1 MLKFTVLQL
10 KKIILSFFLLVFV
23 ANSGFFFAQ
32 SFIELRAKYGDL
44 EENDERALPFIKHY
58 IDKAKREKDYTH
70 LAQGYF
76 DAGYYNADAPVK
88 LKYADS
94 AIVSAKQ
101 SNNDEK
107 RITSYMM
114 RGTLNYFYN
123 RNYKTAL
130 DDYLKA
136 FDIAKETNDE
146 FQQHT
151 ILYHIGVVKSY
162 LGYYQEALENF
173 KKCISYFEPLSNDK
187 TLHPNLIFNNKK
199 GYYNS
204 LHQAIV
210 CYRNL
215 GNYKTADSLIKVGLS
230 KTYGSKEFS
239 LEHAYFQKCKGI
251 VYYHNKLYQESINL
265 LKKAL
270 PEIKNNKD
278 FAWESVSFFYLGK
291 SYSALNQQKEATNY
305 FTKVD
310 SIFQKNNF
318 ILPEL
323 RENYEILIK
332 DSKLTNDTKKE
343 LYYTNSLLKAD
354 SIISKD
360 FNELS
365 SKIHKE
371 YDTQQLLDAK
381 NNLEKQKHWGVLFTL
396 LIVILALVLAFL
408 LYSYY
413 KKEKNIQKK
422 YGELEQRLMQSVS
435 IVPVQK
441 MEIILSAKSSLKEK
455 TFNDVLKK
463 LERFE
468 KKLEFTEKGLTLN
481 KLAKKFDTNSN
492 YLSQVISEK
501 RNINYNK
508 YLSELRINYI
518 TQKLYNDKEYL
529 KLTVEAL
536 AEKSGIAS
544 RQNFSDLFF
553 EINKI
558 RPTDFIK
565 LRKKELEKK
574 DGISAVLS
582 ES

>member
-1 MLKFTVLQL
+1 MF
-10 KKIILSFFLLVFV
+10 IVF
-23 ANSGFFFAQ
+23 NSSNFYTQTFKE
-32 SFIELRAKYGDL
+32 IRAKY
-44 EENDERALPFIKHY
+44 ENLDENNNNALPFIKNY
-58 IDKAKREKDYTH
+58 ILKAKKENDLSCLVR
-70 LAQGYF
+70 GYLDGSF
-76 DAGYYNADAPVK
+76 YNSNPAIK
-88 LKYADS
+88 IKYADS
-94 AIVSAKQ
+94 AIVSAKLSQ
-101 SNNDEK
+101 DNQLIGEAYATKGSL
-107 RITSYMM
+107 Y
-114 RGTLNYFYN
+114 YFY
-123 RNYKTAL
+123 YKKYKLAL
-130 DDYLKA
+130 NEYVNA
-136 FDIAKETNDE
+136 FDYTKKTSDLFLNNMVM
-146 FQQHT
+146 
-151 ILYHIGVVKSY
+151 YHMGVVKSY

-173 KKCISYFEPLSNDK
+173 RNCIAYFEPLSNDNN
-187 TLHPNLIFNNKK
+187 LHPNLIFNNKK

-215 GNYKTADSLIKVGLS
+215 GDFKTADSLINVGLS
-230 KTYGSKEFS
+230 KTADAKEFP
-239 LEHAYFQKCKGI
+239 LEHSYFLKCKGVI
-251 VYYHNKLYQESINL
+251 DFHNKSYQESIKL
-265 LKKAL
+265 LNKAL
-270 PEIKNNKD
+270 PEIKRNKD
-278 FAWESVSFFYLGK
+278 FAWESVSYFYLGK
-291 SYSALNQQKEATNY
+291 SYLALNKQKEANNY

-360 FNELS
+360 FNYLS

-396 LIVILALVLAFL
+396 LIIILALVLAFL

-422 YGELEQRLMQSVS
+422 YEELEQRLMQSVS
-435 IVPVQK
+435 IVPVQN
-441 MEIILSAKSSLKEK
+441 MEIIPSSKSNLNEK
-455 TFNDVLKK
+455 TFNDILKK
-463 LERFE
+463 LEKFE
-468 KKLEFTEKGLTLN
+468 SKLEFTEKGLTLN

-501 RNINYNK
+501 RNINFNK

-574 DGISAVLS
+574 DGISGVLS
-582 ES
+582 

>member
-1 MLKFTVLQL
+1 M
-10 KKIILSFFLLVFV
+10 
-23 ANSGFFFAQ
+23 
-32 SFIELRAKYGDL
+32 
-44 EENDERALPFIKHY
+44 
-58 IDKAKREKDYTH
+58 
-70 LAQGYF
+70 
-76 DAGYYNADAPVK
+76 
-88 LKYADS
+88 
-94 AIVSAKQ
+94 
-101 SNNDEK
+101 
-107 RITSYMM
+107 
-114 RGTLNYFYN
+114 
-123 RNYKTAL
+123 
-130 DDYLKA
+130 
-136 FDIAKETNDE
+136 
-146 FQQHT
+146 
-151 ILYHIGVVKSY
+151 GVVKSY
-162 LGYYQEALENF
+162 LGYYKDALEHF
-173 KKCISYFEPLSNDK
+173 KNCISYFEPLSNDK
-187 TLHPNLIFNNKK
+187 MLHPNLIFNNKK

-204 LHQAIV
+204 LHQAII

-381 NNLEKQKHWGVLFTL
+381 NRLESNSSLWIIVSSIIILLLLATL
-396 LIVILALVLAFL
+396 
-408 LYSYY
+408 YY
-413 KKEKNIQKK
+413 RYEKEKNIQKK
-422 YGELEQRLMQSVS
+422 YVELEQRLQNFS

-441 MEIILSAKSSLKEK
+441 MEIIPSAKSSLKEK

-574 DGISAVLS
+574 DGISGVLS
-582 ES
+582 

>member
-1 MLKFTVLQL
+1 MIL
-10 KKIILSFFLLVFV
+10 KKNILSIVLLVFI
-23 ANSGFFFAQ
+23 ANTSILFAQ
-32 SFIELRAKYGDL
+32 SFEEIRSKYESF
-44 EENDERALPFIKHY
+44 EENNPRALPYIKQY
-58 IDKAKREKDYTH
+58 ISKAKKEKDYSY
-70 LAQGYF
+70 LSQGYL
-76 DAGYYNADAPVK
+76 DESYYNSNIDVK

-94 AIVSAKQ
+94 AIASANKS
-101 SNNDEK
+101 SNNELIVTAHMTK
-107 RITSYMM
+107 
-114 RGTLNYFYN
+114 GTLYYFYFKK
-123 RNYKTAL
+123 YKTAL
-130 DDYLKA
+130 DEYVKA
-136 FDIAKETNDE
+136 FSYAKKTNDE

-173 KKCISYFEPLSNDK
+173 KNCISYFEPLSNDK

-204 LHQAIV
+204 LHQAII

-215 GNYKTADSLIKVGLS
+215 GNFKVADSLIDVGFS

-251 VYYHNKLYQESINL
+251 VDYYNKSYQESINL
-265 LKKAL
+265 LNKAL
-270 PEIKNNKD
+270 PEIKKNKD
-278 FAWESVSFFYLGK
+278 FAWESVSYFYLGK
-291 SYSALNQQKEATNY
+291 SYSALNQQKEANNY

-354 SIISKD
+354 SIITKD

-381 NNLEKQKHWGVLFTL
+381 NRLESNSTL
-396 LIVILALVLAFL
+396 WIIVSSIIILLLLAT
-408 LYSYY
+408 LYYRY
-413 KKEKNIQKK
+413 EKEKKIQKK
-422 YGELEQRLMQSVS
+422 YVELEQRLMQNVS
-435 IVPVQK
+435 IVPVQN
-441 MEIILSAKSSLKEK
+441 MEIIPSAKSSLNEK

-518 TQKLYNDKEYL
+518 TQKLYSDKEYL

-544 RQNFSDLFF
+544 RQNFSDLFY
-553 EINKI
+553 EINGL
-558 RPTDFIK
+558 RPIDFIK
-565 LRKKELEKK
+565 LRKKELE
-574 DGISAVLS
+574 
-582 ES
+582 EQ

>member
-1 MLKFTVLQL
+1 MVFIANTS
-10 KKIILSFFLLVFV
+10 IL
-23 ANSGFFFAQ
+23 FAQ
-32 SFIELRAKYGDL
+32 SFEDIRSKYESF
-44 EENDERALPFIKHY
+44 EENNPRALPYIKQY
-58 IDKAKREKDYTH
+58 ISKAKIEKDYSH
-70 LAQGYF
+70 LSQGYL
-76 DAGYYNADAPVK
+76 DESYYNSNVDVK

-94 AIVSAKQ
+94 AIASANNS
-101 SNNDEK
+101 SNNELIVTAHMTK
-107 RITSYMM
+107 
-114 RGTLNYFYN
+114 GTLIYFYFKKY
-123 RNYKTAL
+123 RTAL
-130 DDYLKA
+130 DEYLKA
-136 FDIAKETNDE
+136 YNYSKKTDDKYR
-146 FQQHT
+146 QHT
-151 ILYHIGVVKSY
+151 IIYHIGVIKSY
-162 LGYYQEALENF
+162 LGYYPEALENF
-173 KKCISYFEPLSNDK
+173 RNCISYFEPLANN
-187 TLHPNLIFNNKK
+187 TNLHPNLIFNNKRA
-199 GYYNS
+199 YYNS

-215 GNYKTADSLIKVGLS
+215 GNYKTADSLIDVGLS
-230 KTYGSKEFS
+230 KTLGSKEFS

-251 VYYHNKLYQESINL
+251 VDYHNKSYQESINL
-265 LKKAL
+265 LNKAL
-270 PEIKNNKD
+270 PEIKKNKD
-278 FAWESVSFFYLGK
+278 FAWESVSYFYLGK
-291 SYSALNQQKEATNY
+291 SYLALNRQEEATNY

-332 DSKLTNDTKKE
+332 ESKLTGDTKKE

-365 SKIHKE
+365 SKIHIE
-371 YDTQQLLDAK
+371 YDTQQLLEAK
-381 NNLEKQKHWGVLFTL
+381 NSLENQRYLGIMFTI
-396 LIVILALVLAFL
+396 LIVIASLILAAS
-408 LYSYY
+408 LYNHY

-422 YGELEQRLMQSVS
+422 YLDLEEKLKQNVS
-435 IVPVQK
+435 IVPVQN
-441 MEIILSAKSSLKEK
+441 MNIISSPKSSLNEK
-455 TFNDVLKK
+455 IFNDVLKK
-463 LERFE
+463 LEKFE
-468 KKLEFTEKGLTLN
+468 KRFEFTEKGLTLN

-501 RNINYNK
+501 RSLNFNK

-544 RQNFSDLFF
+544 RQNFSDIFF

-565 LRKKELEKK
+565 QRKKEFEEQ
-574 DGISAVLS
+574 GAISRVVS

>member
-1 MLKFTVLQL
+1 MAHTS
-10 KKIILSFFLLVFV
+10 IIC
-23 ANSGFFFAQ
+23 AQ
-32 SFIELRAKYGDL
+32 TFKEIRAKYENLD
-44 EENDERALPFIKHY
+44 ENDKTALPFIKNY
-58 IDKAKREKDYTH
+58 IKKGKKENDLSSLVR
-70 LAQGYF
+70 GYL
-76 DAGYYNADAPVK
+76 DASYYNPTPSVK
-88 LKYADS
+88 IKYADS
-94 AIVSAKQ
+94 AIVSAKLSQ
-101 SNNDEK
+101 DNELIGEAYTTKGSL
-107 RITSYMM
+107 Y
-114 RGTLNYFYN
+114 YFY
-123 RNYKTAL
+123 YKKYKFAL
-130 DDYLKA
+130 NEYVIA
-136 FDIAKETNDE
+136 FDYTKKTNDL
-146 FQQHT
+146 F
-151 ILYHIGVVKSY
+151 LNNMVMYHMGVVKSY
-162 LGYYQEALENF
+162 LGYYKDALEHF
-173 KKCISYFEPLSNDK
+173 KNCISYFEPLSNDK
-187 TLHPNLIFNNKK
+187 MLHPNLIFNNKK

-204 LHQAIV
+204 LHQAII

-215 GNYKTADSLIKVGLS
+215 GNYKTADSLIDVGLS

-239 LEHAYFQKCKGI
+239 LEHAYFQKCKG
-251 VYYHNKLYQESINL
+251 VVDCHNKSYQESINL
-265 LKKAL
+265 LNKAL

-278 FAWESVSFFYLGK
+278 FAWESVIYFYLGK
-291 SYSALNQQKEATNY
+291 AYSALNQQKEATNY
-305 FTKVD
+305 FIKVD

-365 SKIHKE
+365 SKIHKQ

-381 NNLEKQKHWGVLFTL
+381 NRLESNSTL
-396 LIVILALVLAFL
+396 WIIVSSIIILLLLAT
-408 LYSYY
+408 LYYRY
-413 KKEKNIQKK
+413 TKEKNIQKK
-422 YGELEQRLMQSVS
+422 YVELEQGLMQNVS
-435 IVPVQK
+435 IVPVQN
-441 MEIILSAKSSLKEK
+441 MEIISSTKSSLNEK

-574 DGISAVLS
+574 DGISGVLS
-582 ES
+582 

>member
-1 MLKFTVLQL
+1 MIQ
-10 KKIILSFFLLVFV
+10 KKIISTLFLLLIVF
-23 ANSGFFFAQ
+23 NSFNFYAQ
-32 SFIELRAKYGDL
+32 TFKEIRAKYENLD
-44 EENDERALPFIKHY
+44 ENDHKALPY
-58 IDKAKREKDYTH
+58 IENYIIKAKKENDLSCLVR
-70 LAQGYF
+70 GYLDGSF
-76 DAGYYNADAPVK
+76 YNSIPAIK
-88 LKYADS
+88 IKYADS
-94 AIVSAKQ
+94 AIVSAKFSQ
-101 SNNDEK
+101 DNQLIGEAYATKGSL
-107 RITSYMM
+107 Y
-114 RGTLNYFYN
+114 YFY
-123 RNYKTAL
+123 YKKYKLAL
-130 DDYLKA
+130 NEYVNA
-136 FDIAKETNDE
+136 FDYTKKTSDLFLNNMVM
-146 FQQHT
+146 
-151 ILYHIGVVKSY
+151 YHMGVVKSY

-173 KKCISYFEPLSNDK
+173 RNCIAYFEPLSNDNN
-187 TLHPNLIFNNKK
+187 LHPNLIFNNKK

-215 GNYKTADSLIKVGLS
+215 GDFKTADSLINVGLS
-230 KTYGSKEFS
+230 KTADAKEFP
-239 LEHAYFQKCKGI
+239 LEHSYFLKCKGVI
-251 VYYHNKLYQESINL
+251 DFHNKSYQESIKL
-265 LKKAL
+265 LNKAL
-270 PEIKNNKD
+270 PEIKRNKD
-278 FAWESVSFFYLGK
+278 FAWESVSYFYLGK
-291 SYSALNQQKEATNY
+291 AYSALNQQKEATNY

-332 DSKLTNDTKKE
+332 DSKLANDTKKE

-354 SIISKD
+354 STISKD
-360 FNELS
+360 FNYLS

-371 YDTQQLLDAK
+371 YDTQQLIDAK
-381 NNLEKQKHWGVLFTL
+381 NRLESNSTL
-396 LIVILALVLAFL
+396 WIIVSSIIILLLLAT
-408 LYSYY
+408 LYYRY
-413 KKEKNIQKK
+413 TKEKNIQKK
-422 YGELEQRLMQSVS
+422 YVELEQGLMQNVS
-435 IVPVQK
+435 IVPVQN
-441 MEIILSAKSSLKEK
+441 MEIISSTKSSLNEK

-574 DGISAVLS
+574 DGISGVLS
-582 ES
+582 

>member
-1 MLKFTVLQL
+1 MIL
-10 KKIILSFFLLVFV
+10 KKNILSIVLLVFI
-23 ANSGFFFAQ
+23 ANTSILFAQ
-32 SFIELRAKYGDL
+32 SFEEIRSKYESF
-44 EENDERALPFIKHY
+44 EENNPRALPYIKQY
-58 IDKAKREKDYTH
+58 ISKAKKEKDYSY
-70 LAQGYF
+70 LSQGYL
-76 DAGYYNADAPVK
+76 DESYYNSNIDVK

-94 AIVSAKQ
+94 AIASANNS
-101 SNNDEK
+101 SNNELIVTAHMTK
-107 RITSYMM
+107 
-114 RGTLNYFYN
+114 GTLYYFYFKK
-123 RNYKTAL
+123 YKTAL
-130 DDYLKA
+130 DEYVKA
-136 FDIAKETNDE
+136 FSYAKKTNDE

-173 KKCISYFEPLSNDK
+173 KNCISYFEPLSNDK

-204 LHQAIV
+204 LHQAII

-215 GNYKTADSLIKVGLS
+215 GNFKVADSLIDVGFS

-251 VYYHNKLYQESINL
+251 VDYYNKSYQESINL
-265 LKKAL
+265 LNKAL
-270 PEIKNNKD
+270 PEIKKNKD
-278 FAWESVSFFYLGK
+278 FAWESVSYFYLGK
-291 SYSALNQQKEATNY
+291 SYSALNQQKEANNY

-354 SIISKD
+354 SIITKD

-381 NNLEKQKHWGVLFTL
+381 NRLESNSTL
-396 LIVILALVLAFL
+396 WIIVSSIIILLLLAT
-408 LYSYY
+408 LYYRY
-413 KKEKNIQKK
+413 EKEKKIQKK
-422 YGELEQRLMQSVS
+422 YVELEQRLMQNVS
-435 IVPVQK
+435 IVPVQN
-441 MEIILSAKSSLKEK
+441 MEIIPSAKSSLNEK

-518 TQKLYNDKEYL
+518 TQKLYSDKEYL

-544 RQNFSDLFF
+544 RQNFSDLFY
-553 EINKI
+553 EINGL
-558 RPTDFIK
+558 RPIDFIK
-565 LRKKELEKK
+565 LRKKELE
-574 DGISAVLS
+574 
-582 ES
+582 EQ

>member
-360 FNELS
+360 FNYLS

-381 NNLEKQKHWGVLFTL
+381 NRLESNSTL
-396 LIVILALVLAFL
+396 WIIVSSIIILLLLAT
-408 LYSYY
+408 LYYRY
-413 KKEKNIQKK
+413 TKEKNIQKK
-422 YGELEQRLMQSVS
+422 YVELEQGLMQNVS
-435 IVPVQK
+435 IVPVQN
-441 MEIILSAKSSLKEK
+441 MEIISSTKSSLNEK

-518 TQKLYNDKEYL
+518 TQKLYSDKEYL

-574 DGISAVLS
+574 DGISGVLS
-582 ES
+582 

>member
-1 MLKFTVLQL
+1 MIL
-10 KKIILSFFLLVFV
+10 KKNILSILLLVFI
-23 ANSGFFFAQ
+23 ANTSILFAQ
-32 SFIELRAKYGDL
+32 SFEDIRSKYESF
-44 EENDERALPFIKHY
+44 EENNPRALPYIKQY
-58 IDKAKREKDYTH
+58 ISKAKIEKDYSH
-70 LAQGYF
+70 LSQGYL
-76 DAGYYNADAPVK
+76 DESYYNSNVDVK

-94 AIVSAKQ
+94 AIASANNS
-101 SNNDEK
+101 SNNELIVTAHMTK
-107 RITSYMM
+107 
-114 RGTLNYFYN
+114 GTLIYFYFKKY
-123 RNYKTAL
+123 RTAL
-130 DDYLKA
+130 DEYLKA
-136 FDIAKETNDE
+136 YNYSKKTDDKYR
-146 FQQHT
+146 QHT
-151 ILYHIGVVKSY
+151 IIYHIGVIKSY
-162 LGYYQEALENF
+162 LGYYPEALENF
-173 KKCISYFEPLSNDK
+173 RNCITYFEPLANN
-187 TLHPNLIFNNKK
+187 TNLHPNLIFNNKRA
-199 GYYNS
+199 YYNS
-204 LHQAIV
+204 LHQAII

-215 GNYKTADSLIKVGLS
+215 GNFKVADSLIDVGLS

-251 VYYHNKLYQESINL
+251 VDYHNKSYQESINL
-265 LKKAL
+265 LNKAL
-270 PEIKNNKD
+270 PEIKKNKD
-278 FAWESVSFFYLGK
+278 FAWESVSYFYLGK
-291 SYSALNQQKEATNY
+291 SYLALNKQKEANNY

-332 DSKLTNDTKKE
+332 DSKLTNDAKKE

-360 FNELS
+360 FNQLS

-435 IVPVQK
+435 IVPVQN
-441 MEIILSAKSSLKEK
+441 MEIIPSAKSSLREK

-518 TQKLYNDKEYL
+518 TQKLYSDKEYL

-544 RQNFSDLFF
+544 RQNFSDLFY
-553 EINKI
+553 EINGL

-565 LRKKELEKK
+565 LRKKELEKE
-574 DGISAVLS
+574 DGISGVLS

>member
-1 MLKFTVLQL
+1 MAHTS
-10 KKIILSFFLLVFV
+10 IIC
-23 ANSGFFFAQ
+23 AQ
-32 SFIELRAKYGDL
+32 TFKEIRAKYENLD
-44 EENDERALPFIKHY
+44 ENDKTALPFIKNY
-58 IDKAKREKDYTH
+58 IKKGKKENDLSSLVR
-70 LAQGYF
+70 GYL
-76 DAGYYNADAPVK
+76 DASYYNPTPSVK
-88 LKYADS
+88 IKYADS
-94 AIVSAKQ
+94 AIVSAKLSQ
-101 SNNDEK
+101 DNELIGEAYTTKGSL
-107 RITSYMM
+107 Y
-114 RGTLNYFYN
+114 YFY
-123 RNYKTAL
+123 YKKYKFAL
-130 DDYLKA
+130 NEYVIA
-136 FDIAKETNDE
+136 FDYTKKTNDL
-146 FQQHT
+146 F
-151 ILYHIGVVKSY
+151 LNNMVMYHMGVVKSY
-162 LGYYQEALENF
+162 LGYYKDALEHF
-173 KKCISYFEPLSNDK
+173 KNCISYFEPLSNDK
-187 TLHPNLIFNNKK
+187 MLHPNLIFNNKK

-204 LHQAIV
+204 LHQAII

-215 GNYKTADSLIKVGLS
+215 GNYKTADSLIDVGLS

-239 LEHAYFQKCKGI
+239 LEHAYFQKCKG
-251 VYYHNKLYQESINL
+251 VVDCHNKSYQESINL
-265 LKKAL
+265 LNKAL

-278 FAWESVSFFYLGK
+278 FAWESVIYFYLGK
-291 SYSALNQQKEATNY
+291 VYSALNQQKEAINY
-305 FTKVD
+305 FIKVD

-365 SKIHKE
+365 SKIHKQ

-381 NNLEKQKHWGVLFTL
+381 NRLESNSTL
-396 LIVILALVLAFL
+396 WIIVSSIIILLLLAT
-408 LYSYY
+408 LYYRY
-413 KKEKNIQKK
+413 TKEKNIQKK
-422 YGELEQRLMQSVS
+422 YVELEQGLMQNVS
-435 IVPVQK
+435 IVPVQN
-441 MEIILSAKSSLKEK
+441 MEIISSTKSSLNEK

-574 DGISAVLS
+574 DGISGVLS
-582 ES
+582 

>member
-1 MLKFTVLQL
+1 MIL
-10 KKIILSFFLLVFV
+10 KKNTLSIVLLVFI
-23 ANSGFFFAQ
+23 ANTSILFAQ
-32 SFIELRAKYGDL
+32 SFEEIRSKYESF
-44 EENDERALPFIKHY
+44 EENNPRALPYIKQY
-58 IDKAKREKDYTH
+58 ISKAKKEKDYSY
-70 LAQGYF
+70 LSQGYL
-76 DAGYYNADAPVK
+76 DESYYNSNIDVK

-94 AIVSAKQ
+94 AIASANNS
-101 SNNDEK
+101 SNNELIVTAHMTK
-107 RITSYMM
+107 
-114 RGTLNYFYN
+114 GTLYYFYFKK
-123 RNYKTAL
+123 YKTAL
-130 DDYLKA
+130 DEYVKA
-136 FDIAKETNDE
+136 FSYAKKTNDE

-173 KKCISYFEPLSNDK
+173 KNCISYFEPLSNDK

-204 LHQAIV
+204 LHQAII

-215 GNYKTADSLIKVGLS
+215 GNFKVADSLIDVGFS

-251 VYYHNKLYQESINL
+251 VDYYNKSYQESINL
-265 LKKAL
+265 LNKAL
-270 PEIKNNKD
+270 PEIKKNKD
-278 FAWESVSFFYLGK
+278 FAWESVSYFYLGK
-291 SYSALNQQKEATNY
+291 SYSALNQQKEANNY

-354 SIISKD
+354 SIITKD

-381 NNLEKQKHWGVLFTL
+381 NRLESNSTL
-396 LIVILALVLAFL
+396 WIIVSSIIILLLLAT
-408 LYSYY
+408 LYYRY
-413 KKEKNIQKK
+413 EKEKKIQKK
-422 YGELEQRLMQSVS
+422 YVELEQRLMQNVS
-435 IVPVQK
+435 IVPVQN
-441 MEIILSAKSSLKEK
+441 MEIIPSAKSSLNEK

-518 TQKLYNDKEYL
+518 TQKLYSDKEYL

-544 RQNFSDLFF
+544 RQNFSDLFY
-553 EINKI
+553 EINGL
-558 RPTDFIK
+558 RPIDFIK
-565 LRKKELEKK
+565 LRKKELE
-574 DGISAVLS
+574 
-582 ES
+582 EQ

>member
-1 MLKFTVLQL
+1 LIL
-10 KKIILSFFLLVFV
+10 KKNTLSIVLLVFI
-23 ANSGFFFAQ
+23 ANTSILFAQ
-32 SFIELRAKYGDL
+32 SFEEIRSKYESF
-44 EENDERALPFIKHY
+44 EENNPRALPYIKQY
-58 IDKAKREKDYTH
+58 ISKAKKEKDYSY
-70 LAQGYF
+70 LSQGYL
-76 DAGYYNADAPVK
+76 DESYYNSNIDVK

-94 AIVSAKQ
+94 AIASANNS
-101 SNNDEK
+101 SNNELIVTAHMTK
-107 RITSYMM
+107 
-114 RGTLNYFYN
+114 GTLYYFYFKK
-123 RNYKTAL
+123 YKTAL
-130 DDYLKA
+130 DEYVKA
-136 FDIAKETNDE
+136 FSYAKKTNDE

-173 KKCISYFEPLSNDK
+173 KNCISYFEPLSNDK

-204 LHQAIV
+204 LHQAII

-215 GNYKTADSLIKVGLS
+215 GNFKVADSLIDVGFS

-251 VYYHNKLYQESINL
+251 VDYYNKSYQESINL
-265 LKKAL
+265 LNKAL
-270 PEIKNNKD
+270 PEIKKNKD
-278 FAWESVSFFYLGK
+278 FAWESVSYFYLGK
-291 SYSALNQQKEATNY
+291 SYSALNQQKEANNY

-354 SIISKD
+354 SIITKD

-381 NNLEKQKHWGVLFTL
+381 NRLESNSTL
-396 LIVILALVLAFL
+396 WIIVSSIIILLLLAT
-408 LYSYY
+408 LYYRY
-413 KKEKNIQKK
+413 EKEKKIQKK
-422 YGELEQRLMQSVS
+422 YVELEQRLMQNVS
-435 IVPVQK
+435 IVPVQN
-441 MEIILSAKSSLKEK
+441 MEIIPSAKSSLNEK

-518 TQKLYNDKEYL
+518 TQKLYSDKEYL

-544 RQNFSDLFF
+544 RQSFSDLFY
-553 EINKI
+553 EINGL
-558 RPTDFIK
+558 RPIDFIK
-565 LRKKELEKK
+565 LRKKELE
-574 DGISAVLS
+574 
-582 ES
+582 EQ

>member
-1 MLKFTVLQL
+1 MLIVFN
-10 KKIILSFFLLVFV
+10 SFNFY
-23 ANSGFFFAQ
+23 AQ
-32 SFIELRAKYGDL
+32 TFKEIRAKYENLD
-44 EENDERALPFIKHY
+44 ENDHKALPY
-58 IDKAKREKDYTH
+58 IENYIIKAKKENDLSCLVR
-70 LAQGYF
+70 GYLDGSF
-76 DAGYYNADAPVK
+76 YNSIPAIK
-88 LKYADS
+88 IKYADS
-94 AIVSAKQ
+94 AIVSAKFSQ
-101 SNNDEK
+101 DNQLIGEAYATKGSL
-107 RITSYMM
+107 Y
-114 RGTLNYFYN
+114 YFY
-123 RNYKTAL
+123 YKKYKLAL
-130 DDYLKA
+130 NEYVNA
-136 FDIAKETNDE
+136 FDYTKKTSDLFLNNMVM
-146 FQQHT
+146 
-151 ILYHIGVVKSY
+151 YHMGVVKSY

-173 KKCISYFEPLSNDK
+173 RNCIAYFEPLSNDNN
-187 TLHPNLIFNNKK
+187 LHPNLIFNNKK

-215 GNYKTADSLIKVGLS
+215 GDFKTADSLINVGLS
-230 KTYGSKEFS
+230 KTADAKEFP
-239 LEHAYFQKCKGI
+239 LEHSYFLKCKGVI
-251 VYYHNKLYQESINL
+251 DFHNKSYQESIKL
-265 LKKAL
+265 LNKAL
-270 PEIKNNKD
+270 PEIKRNKD
-278 FAWESVSFFYLGK
+278 FAWESVSYFYLGK
-291 SYSALNQQKEATNY
+291 AYSALNQQKEATNY

-332 DSKLTNDTKKE
+332 DSKLANDTKKE

-354 SIISKD
+354 STISKD
-360 FNELS
+360 FNYLS

-371 YDTQQLLDAK
+371 YDTQQLIDAK
-381 NNLEKQKHWGVLFTL
+381 NRLESNSTL
-396 LIVILALVLAFL
+396 WIIVSSIIILLLLAT
-408 LYSYY
+408 LYYRY
-413 KKEKNIQKK
+413 TKEKNIQKK
-422 YGELEQRLMQSVS
+422 YVELEQGLMQNVS
-435 IVPVQK
+435 IVPVQN
-441 MEIILSAKSSLKEK
+441 MEIISSTKSSLNEK

-574 DGISAVLS
+574 DGISGVLS
-582 ES
+582 